1 MQPCNQHEMPRWT
14 EMESL
19 NPPADNIRG
28 RTATGATILIASRLI
43 TRGIDFGALVILA
56 RLLSPEDFGLV
67 AIAMSAVMIVE
78 AIMELPLGFALVTLP
93 ARSKLHYDTAFTLQL
108 LRGLILAVLLL
119 ISSWPLSQIYSD
131 PRLFWLV
138 CALSLAP
145 ASRGLSSPRMVEFS
159 MNFEFWPNLIME
171 VAGKL
176 IALALSV
183 SFAWLTR
190 SYWSLAIGTIA
201 SPVTM
206 LVVSYI
212 YAPFRPAISLKKW
225 RDFAAYVRWTT
236 FGQTISALLWQ
247 MDPLIVGRF
256 VNRFELGG
264 YSMAGNLAALPGQ
277 IFVGQL
283 MNPLIVAFS
292 SVREDTRRLVTAY
305 QKSAVS
311 IVALGLPIMVG
322 MSLNAEPILRLAFG
336 EKWLVAAPILSW
348 LPWAI
353 IPSFYTGPLAALA
366 VTLQRVRVITRLLVI
381 ELCIK
386 FPVML
391 VGIIYYGIA
400 GAVAARLLIA
410 LVIAGGATLAVRELI
425 SLRVRDQL
433 LGSWR
438 PTVSVGI
445 MAVMVAPL
453 EASFGDMPGLHLV
466 IVVGVGAAVYAGSMF
481 LLWRITG
488 RPDGIESHIVKLL
501 ISSVHRIRRLALRG
515 GQP

>member
-1 MQPCNQHEMPRWT
+1 MRRLT
-14 EMESL
+14 DMESL
-19 NPPADNIRG
+19 IPPADSIRS

-43 TRGIDFGALVILA
+43 TRCIDFGALVILA
-56 RLLSPEDFGLV
+56 RLLSPADFGLV
-67 AIAMSAVMIVE
+67 AIAMSVVMIVE

-93 ARSKLHYDTAFTLQL
+93 TRTKLHYDTAFTLQL
-108 LRGLILAVLLL
+108 LRGLILAALLL
-119 ISSWPLSQIYSD
+119 VSSWPLSQIYSE

-145 ASRGLSSPRMVEFS
+145 ASRGLSSPRLVEFS
-159 MNFEFWPNLIME
+159 INFEFWPNLIME
-171 VAGKL
+171 VVGKI

-183 SFAWLTR
+183 ASAWLTR

-201 SPVTM
+201 SPIAM

-212 YAPFRPAISLKKW
+212 YAPFRPALSLKKW
-225 RDFAAYVRWTT
+225 RDFAGYVRWTT

-283 MNPLIVAFS
+283 MNPLIVAFT
-292 SVREDTRRLVTAY
+292 SVRDDTQRLAAAY
-305 QKSAVS
+305 QKSAAS

-322 MSLNAEPILRLAFG
+322 MSMNAEPLLRFAFG
-336 EKWLVAAPILSW
+336 EKWLAAAPILRW

-353 IPSFYTGPLAALA
+353 IPPFYTGPLAALA

-391 VGIIYYGIA
+391 LGIVYYGIA

-410 LVIAGGATLAVRELI
+410 LVIAGGAMLAVRELI
-425 SLRVRDQL
+425 GLRVRDQL
-433 LGSWR
+433 IGSWR
-438 PTVSVGI
+438 PTISVAI
-445 MAVMVAPL
+445 MAAATAPL
-453 EASFGDMPGLHLV
+453 ASSFGDVPGLHIA
-466 IVVGVGAAVYAGSMF
+466 IVVGVGAAVYISSMF
-481 LLWRITG
+481 LLWSVSG
-488 RPDGIESHIVKLL
+488 RADGLESHIVKLL
-501 ISSVHRIRRLALRG
+501 GSSVQRIRRFSG
-515 GQP
+515 K